1 MKELYNVFKHW
12 ERKLLISPSGRIVHA
27 SLYVIQAGQFP
38 VVRCV
43 HRSLSFIK
51 ALGSWSVDLTAVKV
65 STYLIITETS
75 VLPLFQSH
83 IHPHPAMVLHPR
95 WPLSCLLSRYFVILR
110 YFCNVAHIVC
120 GDWLFSSAWCPNPF
134 EKSVYTLFCITL
146 LSYMV
151 WVSHFWLVFFFLY
164 FCCYC
169 LVRGMLWVGLI
180 QRQFQIFAC
189 RFLNQRM
196 FYFLG

>member
-1 MKELYNVFKHW
+1 MKELYNIFKHW
-12 ERKLLISPSGRIVHA
+12 ERKLLISPSGRIVHT

-43 HRSLSFIK
+43 HRSLFFIK

-120 GDWLFSSAWCPNPF
+120 GDWLFNSAWCPNPF
-134 EKSVYTLFCITL
+134 EKSVYILFCITL

-151 WVSHFWLVFFFLY
+151 WASHFWLVFFF
-164 FCCYC
+164 C
-169 LVRGMLWVGLI
+169 
-180 QRQFQIFAC
+180 IFVVV
-189 RFLNQRM
+189 
-196 FYFLG
+196 

>member
-1 MKELYNVFKHW
+1 MKELYNIFKHW

-51 ALGSWSVDLTAVKV
+51 ALGSWSVDLTVVKV
-65 STYLIITETS
+65 LTYLIITETS

-120 GDWLFSSAWCPNPF
+120 GDWLFNSAWCPNPF
-134 EKSVYTLFCITL
+134 EKSVYILFCITL

-164 FCCYC
+164 FCCCC